1 MSLFNNVLGQ
11 DGLICYD
18 VDWWSEFNRGG
29 NIIYN
34 VDMGLCDIVE
44 GMVVEKNSFHRAGHA
59 VETMD
64 TISQAPSLPVNIYLD
79 EIDKLG
85 NYESILP

>member
-1 MSLFNNVLGQ
+1 MGNSLIYVET
-11 DGLICYD
+11 DG
-18 VDWWSEFNRGG
+18 
-29 NIIYN
+29 
-34 VDMGLCDIVE
+34 
-44 GMVVEKNSFHRAGHA
+44 FHGAGHA

-64 TISQAPSLPVNIYLD
+64 ADSKAPSSPVKIYID

>member
-1 MSLFNNVLGQ
+1 MTRTDQ
-11 DGLICYD
+11 
-18 VDWWSEFNRGG
+18 
-29 NIIYN
+29 NIP
-34 VDMGLCDIVE
+34 LTVE
-44 GMVVEKNSFHRAGHA
+44 TTVFHWAGHA

-64 TISQAPSLPVNIYLD
+64 AISQAPSLPVKIYID

>member
-1 MSLFNNVLGQ
+1 MVHFNLIKISLSLPDTLPTQLNVL
-11 DGLICYD
+11 
-18 VDWWSEFNRGG
+18 VTTFVER
-29 NIIYN
+29 N
-34 VDMGLCDIVE
+34 VLQGSV
-44 GMVVEKNSFHRAGHA
+44 HA

-64 TISQAPSLPVNIYLD
+64 TISQVPSLPVKIYLD

>member
-1 MSLFNNVLGQ
+1 MLLAISRTPEQ
-11 DGLICYD
+11 RETYCLIP
-18 VDWWSEFNRGG
+18 
-29 NIIYN
+29 
-34 VDMGLCDIVE
+34 VE
-44 GMVVEKNSFHRAGHA
+44 ACRAVETTSFHGTGHA

-64 TISQAPSLPVNIYLD
+64 AISQALSLPVKIYLD